1 MHWFPFQLESRL
13 PVGTPEYI
21 APEVL
26 TSLDKSADY
35 GVGCDWWSLGI
46 IAYELLY
53 ASTPFEDESTSK
65 TYANIMNYKV
75 HCTCTCT
82 QDNSLGGGW
91 DHSIVNLGH
100 LGGMLPQEV
109 FEFVASKTL
118 LLIRVAS
125 ETIFTS
131 KKIKCYVHYCNTW
144 KFHAIFKYDIYPLC
158 NDFNVLQCPHFSSP

>member
-1 MHWFPFQLESRL
+1 MYCLMYSVKPLGLTHVSKCISSISSSQLESRL

-53 ASTPFEDESTSK
+53 ESTPFEDESTSK

-75 HCTCTCT
+75 CEIMNLTRIYGIGGIRECTC
-82 QDNSLGGGW
+82 
-91 DHSIVNLGH
+91 V
-100 LGGMLPQEV
+100 
-109 FEFVASKTL
+109 
-118 LLIRVAS
+118 
-125 ETIFTS
+125 
-131 KKIKCYVHYCNTW
+131 
-144 KFHAIFKYDIYPLC
+144 
-158 NDFNVLQCPHFSSP
+158 

>member
-1 MHWFPFQLESRL
+1 MESRL

-26 TSLDKSADY
+26 TSLDRSADY

-75 HCTCTCT
+75 QRTYTYAYEVMDPTIPCTCTCR
-82 QDNSLGGGW
+82 QE
-91 DHSIVNLGH
+91 I
-100 LGGMLPQEV
+100 ML
-109 FEFVASKTL
+109 
-118 LLIRVAS
+118 
-125 ETIFTS
+125 
-131 KKIKCYVHYCNTW
+131 
-144 KFHAIFKYDIYPLC
+144 
-158 NDFNVLQCPHFSSP
+158 

>member
-1 MHWFPFQLESRL
+1 MYMYYSFYFTLHFPSQLESRL

-53 ASTPFEDESTSK
+53 ESTPFEDESTSK

-75 HCTCTCT
+75 HVC
-82 QDNSLGGGW
+82 
-91 DHSIVNLGH
+91 
-100 LGGMLPQEV
+100 
-109 FEFVASKTL
+109 A
-118 LLIRVAS
+118 
-125 ETIFTS
+125 
-131 KKIKCYVHYCNTW
+131 
-144 KFHAIFKYDIYPLC
+144 
-158 NDFNVLQCPHFSSP
+158 

>member
-1 MHWFPFQLESRL
+1 MSPSQLESRL

-75 HCTCTCT
+75 
-82 QDNSLGGGW
+82 D
-91 DHSIVNLGH
+91 
-100 LGGMLPQEV
+100 
-109 FEFVASKTL
+109 
-118 LLIRVAS
+118 
-125 ETIFTS
+125 
-131 KKIKCYVHYCNTW
+131 
-144 KFHAIFKYDIYPLC
+144 
-158 NDFNVLQCPHFSSP
+158 